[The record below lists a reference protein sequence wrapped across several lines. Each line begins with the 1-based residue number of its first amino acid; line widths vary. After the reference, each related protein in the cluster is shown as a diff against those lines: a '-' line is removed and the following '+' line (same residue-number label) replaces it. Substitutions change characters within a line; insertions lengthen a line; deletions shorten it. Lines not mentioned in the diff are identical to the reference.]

1 MPKLTLITSR
11 FQDISPKEQEAD
23 ALWLEYCDAALV
35 AQQTLDRED
44 AYKAGRAWARFLDAF
59 AVVK

>member
-23 ALWLEYCDAALV
+23 ALWHEYREAALT
-35 AQQTLDRED
+35 AQRTLDRDD
-44 AYKAGRAWARFLDAF
+44 AMKAGKAWANFLDAF
-59 AVVK
+59 AVLK

>member
-1 MPKLTLITSR
+1 MDNIIHLIPELQAT
-11 FQDISPKEQEAD
+11 PAEQEAD
-23 ALWLEYCDAALV
+23 ACWLEYRDAALV
-35 AQQTLDRED
+35 AQQTLDREA